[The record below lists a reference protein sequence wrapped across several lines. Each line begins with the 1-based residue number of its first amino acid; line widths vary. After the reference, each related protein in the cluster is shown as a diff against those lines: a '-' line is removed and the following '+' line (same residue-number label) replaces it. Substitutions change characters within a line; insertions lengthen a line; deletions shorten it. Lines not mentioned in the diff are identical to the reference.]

1 VPEALERVDRQVDD
15 DNITVRSDLGCQRGD
30 ELGLGADDDDYVA
43 RLAQRRKKVKS
54 R

>member
-1 VPEALERVDRQVDD
+1 VPEALERVDGPVDD
-15 DNITVRSDLGCQRGD
+15 NNVIVGRNLGGQCGD

-43 RLAQRRKKVKS
+43 RFAQRRKKVKS

>member
-1 VPEALERVDRQVDD
+1 MPEALQRVDGQVDD
-15 DNITVRSDLGCQRGD
+15 DNVTVWSNLGGERGD

-43 RLAQRRKKVKS
+43 RFAQRRKKVKS